1 MIKILFIGEII
12 GIPSVKAIKRNL
24 KKIITENKIDVCI
37 ANADGAS
44 DGYGLLADTAYQ
56 LNNAGIDVITS
67 GDYIFNKKDIKEFL
81 SKSGFIL
88 RPYNLPKDTPGRGY
102 LFYQMQN
109 GTQLA
114 IISLLGRTN
123 FNKIFPND
131 PFFTVDKLLEKV
143 KEVTNNIVVDFHGG
157 TTSEIQ
163 SMQWYLAGKVSF
175 VAGTHLRVLT
185 SDNRIIEDG
194 TAVITGTGF
203 CGGHYSVSGLSP
215 ETEIKKIKTGQF
227 VYSKVSDEKITIQG
241 TIVEIDETTGKATSI
256 ELFNK
261 LLEE

>member
-1 MIKILFIGEII
+1 
-12 GIPSVKAIKRNL
+12 
-24 KKIITENKIDVCI
+24 
-37 ANADGAS
+37 
-44 DGYGLLADTAYQ
+44 
-56 LNNAGIDVITS
+56 
-67 GDYIFNKKDIKEFL
+67 
-81 SKSGFIL
+81 
-88 RPYNLPKDTPGRGY
+88 
-102 LFYQMQN
+102 MQN